1 MGSEMCIRDSTLQFI
16 LSRFLYECRR
26 LKCENDK
33 GFHLLIL
40 DEPEIGRAEYW
51 VNLLIARF
59 RRFNTQVSDDLA
71 GGLLLVPHR
80 SKVLEQSSPDGG
92 YTLMQKIPLQVEDEM
107 DDDW

>member
-1 MGSEMCIRDSTLQFI
+1 MRSDITLQFI

-71 GGLLLVPHR
+71 GGVLLVSHR
-80 SKVLEQSSPDGG
+80 SKVLEQASPYGR
-92 YTLMQKIPLQVEDEM
+92 YTLMQKIPLQIEDEM